1 MDVKVPQKIEF
12 AYDKGR
18 TLWLSFLVTVIAAA
32 VAGGPFL
39 PDRPGHPH
47 LNAAVCWPFAF
58 LIVLLAASL
67 LLKIFKGKPGLIISQ
82 AGIHM
87 ESYFDETIP
96 WRAVRGVRRY
106 HRRNVDLMNV
116 DLDPMV
122 ARTLSRRGLMGWMPR
137 PLRGRE
143 DTAAVSL
150 KLLHGDPDWIYDQ
163 CLEFLAKDREQ
174 TLTTGGLILADQNE
188 VSADP
193 VFNLKGHPIFSY
205 VLIAILIAI
214 YIGELNFGVVPAKDY
229 TPSTQTLLVLG
240 GIFRERILSY
250 GEWWRL
256 VTAAM
261 LHGSV
266 IHLTF
271 NCLAL
276 WRAGILLERLI
287 GWRWF
292 AAIFCI
298 SALGGSV
305 GSLLMNPANMVGVG
319 ASGGII
325 GLFAAVIVAS
335 FHFPSGPLPQLL
347 RIGAI
352 QILVP
357 SLLPIV
363 GHTADGVHIDYAAH
377 LGGAVA
383 GVAVSLVLLKAWPNT
398 QIHPRFGVA
407 ALIGGIAFAAVA
419 AGSIWRIGELRVS
432 YLANPFVQY
441 FQGQYQKAGED
452 FAEKAKLDEHAA
464 PYYYLWRFIAQ
475 SRGND
480 DRAEADLRT
489 AASNLDQAK
498 WPYPVYELFLGQ
510 LTPSEVSAKA
520 TTGDSLCEAMF
531 YIGEWHNLRK
541 ETDDAREKFSA
552 ALSLCPTTFMEYDGA
567 GGELLRLH
575 AR

>member
-1 MDVKVPQKIEF
+1 M
-12 AYDKGR
+12 
-18 TLWLSFLVTVIAAA
+18 
-32 VAGGPFL
+32 
-39 PDRPGHPH
+39 
-47 LNAAVCWPFAF
+47 
-58 LIVLLAASL
+58 
-67 LLKIFKGKPGLIISQ
+67 
-82 AGIHM
+82 
-87 ESYFDETIP
+87 
-96 WRAVRGVRRY
+96 
-106 HRRNVDLMNV
+106 
-116 DLDPMV
+116 
-122 ARTLSRRGLMGWMPR
+122 
-137 PLRGRE
+137 
-143 DTAAVSL
+143 
-150 KLLHGDPDWIYDQ
+150 
-163 CLEFLAKDREQ
+163 EFLAKDREQ

-193 VFNLKGHPIFSY
+193 VFNIKGHPIFSY
-205 VLIAILIAI
+205 ALIAILIAI

-240 GIFRERILSY
+240 GIFRERILSD

-347 RIGAI
+347 RMGAI

-357 SLLPIV
+357 SVLPLV
-363 GHTADGVHIDYAAH
+363 GRTADGVHIDYAAH
-377 LGGAVA
+377 LGGAIA
-383 GVAVSLVLLKAWPNT
+383 GAALSFVLLKAWSSK
-398 QIHPRFGVA
+398 QIHPRFEVA

-419 AGSIWRIGELRVS
+419 AGSIWRIGELRAS

-480 DRAEADLRT
+480 DRAEADLRA
-489 AASNLDQAK
+489 AASNLDRAQ

-510 LTPSEVSAKA
+510 LTPSEVAAKA
-520 TTGDSLCEAMF
+520 TTGDSLCEAIF
-531 YIGEWHNLRK
+531 YIGEWHYLRK
-541 ETDDAREKFSA
+541 ETDDARQKFNA
-552 ALSLCPTTFMEYDGA
+552 ALLSCPTTFMEYKGA
-567 GGELLRLH
+567 SGELLRLEG
-575 AR
+575 R